1 MEFELTEDFLTGI
14 DQIDR
19 EHARLIEIINHTNAI
34 LEQDNADIQ
43 VTANRLVKELTDYT
57 VTHFRHEEE
66 YMEKINDP
74 ELPLQKI
81 EHAAF
86 IKRVKQIPIDDSIK
100 VRDLEEMIQFLVR
113 WLFRHILHSD
123 RMIGKVAPKEKVAD
137 PFAFTEKYF
146 THIPAIDREHKKLF
160 EIIREANDLIHNSLL
175 HDKYDK
181 IIAILE
187 QLREYTET
195 HFAHEEKYMTE
206 IGYPDLAF
214 QITTHTAFIDKLG
227 SIDFNELQS
236 MDDNQQ
242 EYLED
247 LIDYLLNWL
256 SEHILGADKLIGQW
270 EERNREEENS

>member
-14 DQIDR
+14 EQIDR
-19 EHARLIEIINHTNAI
+19 EHAHLIQIINHTNQI
-34 LEQDNADIQ
+34 LEQENTDIQ
-43 VTANRLVKELTDYT
+43 IIAKNLVKELTEYT

-74 ELPLQKI
+74 ELPLQRI
-81 EHAAF
+81 EHATF

-123 RMIGKVAPKEKVAD
+123 RMIGKVAPKDTQED

-146 THIPAIDREHKKLF
+146 THISVIDEEHRKLF
-160 EIIREANDLIHNSLL
+160 DIIREADSLIHNTLL

-195 HFAHEEKYMTE
+195 HFAHEEKYMTD
-206 IGYPDLAF
+206 IGYPDLSF
-214 QITTHTAFIDKLG
+214 QITTHTAFIDKLA
-227 SIDFNELQS
+227 SIDFHELES
-236 MDDNQQ
+236 MDDHQQ

-247 LIDYLLNWL
+247 LIKYLLNWL

-270 EERNREEENS
+270 EERNRKEKNS

>member
-14 DQIDR
+14 EQIDS
-19 EHARLIEIINHTNAI
+19 EHARLIQIINQTGRT
-34 LEQDNADIQ
+34 LERDDTDIQ
-43 VTANRLVKELTDYT
+43 DVAKSLVKDLTDYT
-57 VTHFRHEEE
+57 ITHFRHEEE

-74 ELPLQKI
+74 ELPLQRI
-81 EHAAF
+81 EHADF

-100 VRDLEEMIQFLVR
+100 VRDVEEMIQFLVR

-123 RMIGKVAPKEKVAD
+123 RMIGKVAPKESQED

-146 THIPAIDREHKKLF
+146 THIPAIDEEHRKLF
-160 EIIREANDLIHNSLL
+160 DIIREANDLIHNTLL
-175 HDKYDK
+175 HDKYDR

-206 IGYPDLAF
+206 IGYPDLSF
-214 QITTHTAFIDKLG
+214 QITTHTAFIDKLA

-270 EERNREEENS
+270 EERNRKENDA

>member
-14 DQIDR
+14 EQIDR
-19 EHARLIEIINHTNAI
+19 EHARLIQIINNTNRI
-34 LEQDNADIQ
+34 LEQDSTDIQ
-43 VTANRLVKELTDYT
+43 MVAQNLIKELTDYT
-57 VTHFRHEEE
+57 ITHFCHEEE

-86 IKRVKQIPIDDSIK
+86 IKRVKEIPIDDSIK
-100 VRDLEEMIQFLVR
+100 VRDVEEMIQFLVR

-123 RMIGKVAPKEKVAD
+123 RMIGKVAPKETRED

-146 THIPAIDREHKKLF
+146 THIPAIDEEHKKLF
-160 EIIREANDLIHNSLL
+160 DIIREADDLIHNSLL

-195 HFAHEEKYMTE
+195 HFAHEEKYMSE
-206 IGYPDLAF
+206 IGYPNLSS

-270 EERNREEENS
+270 EAQNKKEENS